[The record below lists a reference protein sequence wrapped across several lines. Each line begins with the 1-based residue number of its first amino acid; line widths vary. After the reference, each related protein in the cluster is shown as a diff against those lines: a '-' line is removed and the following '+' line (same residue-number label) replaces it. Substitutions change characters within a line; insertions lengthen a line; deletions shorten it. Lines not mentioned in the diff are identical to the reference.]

1 MPVLRAAKR
10 TAVADEA
17 LIRTLYEEHGR
28 ALLAYAHRLTGDHA
42 AAEDAVQETLVWAWR
57 HPDTLVNGKGSVRGW
72 LLTVVRNIV
81 ADRFRAKAARP
92 PRGRGRGGGRM
103 TIHDP
108 GALAAHLLE
117 ALEHEEMRAMQRHLN
132 SCRRCQAE
140 VASLRMARAAL
151 EVVPPEAML
160 DGPPDGGDLLLRRTL
175 GQVRR
180 ERDARVRRNR
190 LVDGAAAVA
199 IALGAGGVVL
209 GRTTVPPTVTAQE
222 PGTRT
227 VSGTDA
233 MTGATMSVA
242 VRPAAGWVRLT
253 ASVGGIPAGQKCR
266 LVVVARD
273 GSRVEAGS
281 WLVSPAGERD
291 GTALDGFA
299 LVAPAEV
306 AAVVVENLDGRRFVE
321 VPV

>member
-1 MPVLRAAKR
+1 
-10 TAVADEA
+10 
-17 LIRTLYEEHGR
+17 
-28 ALLAYAHRLTGDHA
+28 
-42 AAEDAVQETLVWAWR
+42 
-57 HPDTLVNGKGSVRGW
+57 
-72 LLTVVRNIV
+72 
-81 ADRFRAKAARP
+81 
-92 PRGRGRGGGRM
+92 M

-108 GALAAHLLE
+108 GALAAYLLE

-160 DGPPDGGDLLLRRTL
+160 DGPPDGGDLLLQRTL

-180 ERDARVRRNR
+180 ERDSRMRRNR
-190 LVDGAAAVA
+190 LVAGAAAVAVA

-209 GRTTVPPTVTAQE
+209 GRTTAPPTVTAQE

-233 MTGATMSVA
+233 VTGATMSVA

-306 AAVVVENLDGRRFVE
+306 TAVVVENLDGRRFVE
-321 VPV
+321 VPL